1 MTAPLLLP
9 AHSFVRRELE
19 GLFGARR
26 WRWCVLNAT
35 VDLPSSPPPREARSH
50 TDTQILIIVAGDKC

>member
-19 GLFGARR
+19 SLFGARR

-35 VDLPSSPPPREARSH
+35 VDLPYLPERLVV
-50 TDTQILIIVAGDKC
+50 TQTLKY